1 MSRRL
6 VTMTP
11 ALVAQL
17 AGPCDACQFWQGAA
31 DSLAGKEEWA
41 RTVLTEWGTFGQAV
55 DIDGAL
61 VAHIFYAPARY
72 LPRVARCPA
81 GPVSDDAV
89 LMAGLRVAPE
99 VRGTGLGKLL
109 VVKAAADLMRRE
121 VGALEGFGTLGRI
134 PGLRASE
141 CSVPTSFLV
150 AQGFVTVRS
159 RGGVSLHRLDLAAT
173 EGRHLDLEPLRRR
186 IKALAKASPAAPSP
200 WKRPATARGAARGE
214 QVLGL
219 SAPSRWVDA

>member
-6 VTMTP
+6 VTLTP

-17 AGPCDACQFWQGAA
+17 AGPCDACQFWQGGQ

-41 RTVLTEWGTFGQAV
+41 RTVLTEWGTFGQAI

-61 VAHIFYAPARY
+61 VAHILYAPARY
-72 LPRVARCPA
+72 LAQAPDRPP

-89 LMAGLRVAPE
+89 LLAGLRVMPE

-109 VVKAAADLMRRE
+109 VEKAAADLMRRE
-121 VGALEGFGTLGRI
+121 VAALESFGHVGPG
-134 PGLRASE
+134 PGLRASR
-141 CSVPTSFLV
+141 CSVPASFLS
-150 AQGFVTVRS
+150 ARGFVTVRS
-159 RGGVSLHRLDLAAT
+159 RGGSSLHRLDLAAT

-186 IKALAKASPAAPSP
+186 IRALAKAPATPSA
-200 WKRPATARGAARGE
+200 WKRPATARGFPREAQQAG
-214 QVLGL
+214 VPV
-219 SAPSRWVDA
+219 PSGWVDA